1 MLMSEIEKRSAEIR
15 EEMKVEGADLKALIK
30 EAEGLAERKAE
41 IIAEQKAKK
50 IEAEQRKAD
59 MDAVISGKGKE
70 IIIEERKEMTDMEVR
85 SSKEYMDA
93 FARYILDNSKEA
105 EVRALLSMD
114 VTGGTVPVPTLV
126 DGRIRTA
133 WERNEIVNR
142 IFKTYFDGDLEV
154 GYEISGTDAVHH
166 IEGTD
171 APNEEELTLG
181 NAKLTADYYK
191 KWITVSDKVVEMG
204 AGNGEAFV
212 DYLYREFA
220 NKLAKAIADDVV
232 AKVAASSIVGTISE
246 APGLTTIV
254 NALATLSDEVTDPVI
269 IMNKATE
276 PAFVEA
282 MVQGN
287 FAYDPFRSLRVLYN
301 NSLPVYESAD
311 EDDVYV
317 IVGDL
322 GGVQGNFPKGEEV
335 KYIFDNFTYAEAN
348 KVKIVG
354 KLLGDVEVV
363 QPYALATITKP
374 GE

>member
-30 EAEGLAERKAE
+30 EAEGLADRKAE

-105 EVRALLSMD
+105 EVRALLSKD
-114 VTGGTVPVPTLV
+114 ATGGTVPVPTLV

-154 GYEISGTDAVHH
+154 GYEISGTGAVHH
-166 IEGTD
+166 KEGTD
-171 APNEEELTLG
+171 APDEEVLTMG
-181 NAKLTADYYK
+181 SAKLIADYYK

-232 AKVAASSIVGTISE
+232 AKISASTIVGSITE

-254 NALATLSDEVTDPVI
+254 NALATLSDEATDPVI

-301 NSLPVYESAD
+301 NSLPVYDTAD
-311 EDDVYV
+311 AGDVYA

-335 KYIFDNFTYAEAN
+335 RYIFDEFTYAEDN

-363 QPYALATITKP
+363 QPYALATVKK

>member
-85 SSKEYMDA
+85 STKEYADA
-93 FARYILDNSKEA
+93 YARYLLDNSKEA
-105 EVRALLSMD
+105 EVRELLSTD
-114 VTGGTVPVPTLV
+114 ATDGTVPVPTLV

-154 GYEISGTDAVHH
+154 AYEISATGAVHH

-171 APNEEELTLG
+171 APAEEELVMG
-181 NAKLTADYYK
+181 SAKLIMDYYK
-191 KWITVSDKVVEMG
+191 KWIKVSDKVVKLG

-220 NKLAKAIADDVV
+220 NKIAKAIADDVV

-322 GGVQGNFPKGEEV
+322 GGVQGNFPEGENVE
-335 KYIFDNFTYAEAN
+335 YIFDPYTFAEAN
-348 KVKIVG
+348 MVKITG
-354 KLLGDVEVV
+354 KLLGDVQVV

>member
-70 IIIEERKEMTDMEVR
+70 IIIEERKKMTDMEMR
-85 SSKEYMDA
+85 SSKEYADA
-93 FARYILDNSKEA
+93 YARYLLDNTKEA
-105 EVRALLSMD
+105 EVRALLSTD
-114 VTGGTVPVPTLV
+114 ATGGSVPVPVLV

-133 WERNEIVNR
+133 WENDAIVSR
-142 IFKTYFDGDLEV
+142 IFKTYFEGDVAVSYEV
-154 GYEISGTDAVHH
+154 SGTGAVHH
-166 IEGTD
+166 KEGTE
-171 APNEEELTLG
+171 APAEEELTMGVAQLIV
-181 NAKLTADYYK
+181 DYYK
-191 KWITVSDKVVEMG
+191 KWITVSDKLTEVG
-204 AGNGEAFV
+204 PGGGEAFV
-212 DYLYREFA
+212 DYLYREFSR
-220 NKLAKAIADDVV
+220 KITKAVADDVV

-254 NALATLSDEVTDPVI
+254 NALATLSDEAVDPVI

-276 PAFVEA
+276 PAFIQA
-282 MVQGN
+282 MVGGS
-287 FAYDPFRSLRVLYN
+287 FAYDPFRSLLVLYN
-301 NSLPVYESAD
+301 NSLPVYEDAS
-311 EDDVYV
+311 EDDVYA

-322 GGVQGNFPKGEEV
+322 NGVQGNFPRGTEV
-335 KYIFDNFTYAEAN
+335 KFIFDPYTYSEAN
-348 KVKIVG
+348 MVKITG